1 MHPKFPHLFDPI
13 TIRGKVYK
21 NRLIAAPTMFAHSI
35 FTIPPMKENVYRM
48 VENRAKGGFAAVSTG
63 EHPVNAEEGTA
74 LFYEH
79 HMDFTKTEGPD
90 FEAIKEYADRI
101 KKHGALC
108 YFEFCHEGARAEHN
122 PPYSPWGPDGYV
134 RDDGVEVKALDLPMM
149 EKICNDFYNISAY
162 AKACGFDGILV
173 HGGHGFIM
181 QQFISPWTNHRTD
194 EFGGSMENRARFPKM
209 LIDACRRGI
218 GEDGIIELR
227 FSAEDGVEGGMTI
240 DDTVEFCKEID
251 GLVDIIHV
259 SNGLKWAGNQTKT
272 FSSFLEPHGIN
283 VEYAAK
289 IKAAVTKSKV
299 AVVGGFNSP
308 EHCEEVLAAGKA
320 DFIELARQGFADPDF
335 PNKALNG
342 QEDSIRRCVR
352 CFGCYPGFCEHPTD
366 IPLFEKLGPEEAMKI
381 YTPFAMGKCAIN
393 PNSGFGWYP
402 ETMPQPEASRKVLIV
417 GGGVGGLQAA
427 ITCAQRG
434 HKAVLVEKSDRLGG
448 TMNFTDVD
456 EDKVD
461 IRNFKNLLIRE
472 ATECGTDIRLNTTMT
487 KELLDEVQPDVVILA
502 VGGKLVP
509 APIEG
514 VENARDVMAAYYD
527 LDSVGKKV
535 VMVGSGLTACEVALH
550 LANNGRDVTVL
561 CRRDMMAYE
570 TFGYYRN
577 ALLDAMDARGI
588 HQMLKTKTLSIAKDG
603 VMVEKDGETFLV
615 PADTV
620 IYSTGI
626 RPNTAL
632 VEELTA
638 LAGDIPVKV
647 IGDALASGKMGDAVR
662 GGYMAAMEIV

>member
-209 LIDACRRGI
+209 LINACRRGI

-240 DDTVEFCKEID
+240 DDTVEFCREID

-289 IKAAVTKSKV
+289 IKAAVKVSKV

-402 ETMPQPEASRKVLIV
+402 ETMPQPEVSRKVLIV

-472 ATECGTDIRLNTTMT
+472 AMECGTDIRLNTTMT
-487 KELLDEVQPDVVILA
+487 KELLEEVKPDVVILA

-527 LDSVGKKV
+527 LDNVGKKV

-626 RPNTAL
+626 RPNAAL

-638 LAGDIPVKV
+638 LAGEIPVKV

>member
-1 MHPKFPHLFDPI
+1 MHPKFPHVFEPI

-48 VENRAKGGFAAVSTG
+48 VENRAKGGFGAVSTG

-79 HMDFTKTEGPD
+79 HMDFTKPEGPD

-101 KKHGALC
+101 KKHGAIC

-149 EKICNDFYNISAY
+149 EKIANDFYNISAY
-162 AKACGFDGILV
+162 AKACGFDGVLV

-272 FSSFLEPHGIN
+272 FSSFLEPHGLN

-289 IKAAVTKSKV
+289 IKAAVKVSKV

-402 ETMPQPEASRKVLIV
+402 ETMPDPQASRKVLIV

-434 HKAVLVEKSDRLGG
+434 HKAVLLEKTDRLGG

-456 EDKVD
+456 EDKID
-461 IRNFKNLLIRE
+461 LRNFKNLLIRE
-472 ATECGTDIRLNTTMT
+472 ATECGTDIRLGT
-487 KELLDEVQPDVVILA
+487 ELTPALVEEIKPDVIIVA
-502 VGGKLVP
+502 VGGHLVP
-509 APIEG
+509 PAIEG
-514 VENARDVMAAYYD
+514 AENAVNVMAAYYD
-527 LDSVGKKV
+527 LDKVGQKV

-577 ALLDAMDARGI
+577 TLLEHMDARGI
-588 HQMLKTKTLSIAKDG
+588 HQMLSTKTLSIAKDG
-603 VMVEKDGETFLV
+603 VTVEKDGVISVV

-626 RPNTAL
+626 RPNADT
-632 VEELTA
+632 VEAVKA
-638 LAGDIPVKV
+638 LAGEIPVKV
-647 IGDALASGKMGDAVR
+647 IGDALKSGKMGDAVR
-662 GGYMAAMEIV
+662 GGYMAVMEIV

>member
-1 MHPKFPHLFDPI
+1 MHPKFPHVFDPI

-79 HMDFTKTEGPD
+79 HMDFTKTEGSD

-101 KKHGALC
+101 KKHGAIC

-162 AKACGFDGILV
+162 AKACGFDGVLV

-272 FSSFLEPHGIN
+272 FSSFLEPHGLN

-289 IKAAVTKSKV
+289 IKAAVKVSKV

-366 IPLFEKLGPEEAMKI
+366 IPLFEKIGPDEAMKI
-381 YTPFAMGKCAIN
+381 YSPFAMGKCAIN

-402 ETMPQPEASRKVLIV
+402 ETMPDPEGSRKVLIV

-472 ATECGTDIRLNTTMT
+472 ATECGTDIRLGDTMT
-487 KELLDEVQPDVVILA
+487 KELVDEVKPDVIILA

-550 LANNGRDVTVL
+550 LASNGRDVTVL

-603 VMVEKDGETFLV
+603 VTVEVDGETKVV

-626 RPNTAL
+626 RPDAAA
-632 VEELTA
+632 VEELKA

>member
-1 MHPKFPHLFDPI
+1 MHPKFPHVFEPI

-48 VENRAKGGFAAVSTG
+48 VENRAKGGFGAVSTG

-90 FEAIKEYADRI
+90 FEAIREYADRI
-101 KKHGALC
+101 KKHGAIC

-162 AKACGFDGILV
+162 AKACGFDGVLV

-240 DDTVEFCKEID
+240 DDTVEFCREID

-272 FSSFLEPHGIN
+272 FSSFLEPHGLN

-289 IKAAVTKSKV
+289 IKAAVKVSKV

-366 IPLFEKLGPEEAMKI
+366 IPLFEKIGPEEAMKI
-381 YTPFAMGKCAIN
+381 YSPFAMGKCAIN

-402 ETMPQPEASRKVLIV
+402 ETMPEPQGSRKVLIV
-417 GGGVGGLQAA
+417 GGGVGGMQAA

-434 HKAVLVEKSDRLGG
+434 HKAVLLEKTDRLGG

-472 ATECGTDIRLNTTMT
+472 VAQCGTDIRLNT
-487 KELLDEVQPDVVILA
+487 ELTPALIEEIKPDVIIVA
-502 VGGKLVP
+502 VGGHLVP

-527 LDSVGKKV
+527 LDSIGKKV

-588 HQMLKTKTLSIAKDG
+588 HQMLKTKTVSIAKDG
-603 VMVEKDGETFLV
+603 VTVERDSENFVV

-620 IYSTGI
+620 MYSTGI
-626 RPNTAL
+626 RPNAKL
-632 VEELTA
+632 VEA
-638 LAGDIPVKV
+638 IRAMAGEIPVKV

>member
-1 MHPKFPHLFDPI
+1 MHPKFPHVFEPI

-48 VENRAKGGFAAVSTG
+48 VENRAKGGFGAVSTG

-79 HMDFTKTEGPD
+79 HMDFTKPEGPD

-101 KKHGALC
+101 KKHGAIC

-134 RDDGVEVKALDLPMM
+134 REDGVEVKALDLPMM
-149 EKICNDFYNISAY
+149 EKICNDFYNISRF
-162 AKACGFDGILV
+162 AKECGFDGILV

-181 QQFISPWTNHRTD
+181 QQFVSPWTNHRTD

-209 LIDACRRGI
+209 IIDAFRRGI

-272 FSSFLEPHGIN
+272 FSSFLEPHGLN

-289 IKAAVTKSKV
+289 IKSAVKVSKV

-402 ETMPQPEASRKVLIV
+402 ETMPDPQASRKVLIV

-434 HKAVLVEKSDRLGG
+434 HKAVLLEKTDRLGG

-472 ATECGTDIRLNTTMT
+472 ATACGTDIRLGT
-487 KELLDEVQPDVVILA
+487 ELTPALVEEIKPDVIIVA
-502 VGGKLVP
+502 VGGHLVP

-514 VENARDVMAAYYD
+514 AENARDVMAAYYD
-527 LDSVGKKV
+527 LDSIGKKV

-603 VMVEKDGETFLV
+603 VTVERDGETFVV

-620 IYSTGI
+620 MYSTGI
-626 RPNTAL
+626 RPNTEL
-632 VEELTA
+632 VEA
-638 LAGDIPVKV
+638 IKAMAGEIEVKV
-647 IGDALASGKMGDAVR
+647 IGDALATGKMGDAVR